1 MPSRPHPRPKRI
13 DRVRAAL
20 AAVGLLLLGAAA
32 EAQVPVPRFEAL
44 VMDLTGTLTAQQQA
58 ALDEK
63 LTALQ
68 ARKGSQLAVLIVPT
82 TQPEDIAQFG
92 IRVTEAWKIGRE
104 KEDDGAVLIVAK
116 DDRALRIEVQY
127 GLEGVL
133 TDALTG
139 RIIND
144 SIVPLFKQGDFFG
157 GINAG
162 VDQMIKLVDGEPLP
176 PPDNN
181 WKGRSHRDFPAP
193 AFIFVAF
200 AVLSVLRTFI
210 GRGPASVFAG
220 LAGAGIGWWI
230 TAHLL
235 GVILGGIGGL
245 LLGLL
250 FGGFGGF
257 GGGRGGR
264 VFRDIGRG
272 GFGGFGGGG
281 FGGGGGGFGGG
292 LGGSGGGGGASGRW

>member
-1 MPSRPHPRPKRI
+1 
-13 DRVRAAL
+13 VRAAL
-20 AAVGLLLLGAAA
+20 AALALLGLSVAAA
-32 EAQVPVPRFEAL
+32 AQVPVPRFEAL

-58 ALDEK
+58 ALDDK

-68 ARKGSQLAVLIVPT
+68 SRKGSQLAVLVVPT
-82 TQPEDIAQFG
+82 TEPEDIAQFG
-92 IRVTEAWKIGRE
+92 IRVTTAWKVGRE

-116 DDRALRIEVQY
+116 NDRTLRIEVQY
-127 GLEGVL
+127 GLEGAL
-133 TDALTG
+133 TDAICG

-144 SIVPLFKQGDFFG
+144 TIVPLFKQGDFYG

-162 VDQMIKLVDGEPLP
+162 VDQMIKVVEGEALP
-176 PPDNN
+176 PPDTA

-193 AFIFVAF
+193 AFLFVAF
-200 AVLSVLRTFI
+200 AVLSVLRNLI
-210 GRGPASVFAG
+210 GRGPASIFAG

-230 TAHLL
+230 TSHLL
-235 GVILGGIGGL
+235 GVIVGGVGGLVLGL
-245 LLGLL
+245 LLG
-250 FGGFGGF
+250 GFGGS
-257 GGGRGGR
+257 GGGGGGR

-281 FGGGGGGFGGG
+281 FGGGGGGGFGGG

>member
-1 MPSRPHPRPKRI
+1 VK
-13 DRVRAAL
+13 AAL
-20 AAVGLLLLGAAA
+20 VAIAWLLLGAVAQ
-32 EAQVPVPRFEAL
+32 AQVPVPRFESL
-44 VMDLTGTLTAQQQA
+44 VVDLTGTLTAGQQA

-68 ARKGSQLAVLIVPT
+68 ARKGSQVAVLIVPT
-82 TQPEDIAQFG
+82 TEPEDIAQFG
-92 IRVTEAWKIGRE
+92 IRVTKAWKVGRE

-116 DDRALRIEVQY
+116 DDRTLRIEVQY

-133 TDALTG
+133 TDIASS

-144 SIVPLFKQGDFFG
+144 TIVPLFKQGDFYG

-162 VDQMIKLVDGEPLP
+162 VDQMIRLIDGEPLP
-176 PPDNN
+176 PPDKT
-181 WKGRSHRDFPAP
+181 WQSKRGSGVPLPMLLFGG
-193 AFIFVAF
+193 F
-200 AVLSVLRTFI
+200 AVLSVLRGFL
-210 GRGPASVFAG
+210 GRGTSALVGSA
-220 LAGAGIGWWI
+220 AGAGIGWWI
-230 TAHLL
+230 LSTVFGAVFG
-235 GVILGGIGGL
+235 GVAGLVVGLIAGGLGG
-245 LLGLL
+245 
-250 FGGFGGF
+250 

-272 GFGGFGGGG
+272 GFGGGGFGGGG